1 MSSIT
6 TLLYSFL
13 LAIILWAGAC
23 RTALQRTRP
32 FMDDAARYSDDVA
45 RGADDVAKLADD
57 AATLTKAEKSH
68 IRKALENHW
77 NDIAGE
83 IANRVSDDGFDMMAK
98 TDFDPSDQYV
108 IWASENMLTSHLVRI
123 PRYLALAEDD
133 EGKKTWK
140 ALCIPQEDPA
150 LIDAMLC
157 INLSR

>member
-1 MSSIT
+1 
-6 TLLYSFL
+6 
-13 LAIILWAGAC
+13 
-23 RTALQRTRP
+23 
-32 FMDDAARYSDDVA
+32 MDDAARYSDDVA

-57 AATLTKAEKSH
+57 AATLTKAEKSL

>member
-45 RGADDVAKLADD
+45 RGADDVAKVADD
-57 AATLTKAEKSH
+57 PARMTKAQKSF
-68 IRKALENHW
+68 IRKALSNHW
-77 NDIAGE
+77 NDIVSE
-83 IANRVSDDGFDMMAK
+83 IAKRVSDDGLEMIAK

-108 IWASENMLTSHLVRI
+108 ILASEKMLNPHVLRI
-123 PRYLALAEDD
+123 PRYLARAKDD
-133 EGKKTWK
+133 EGNITWK
-140 ALCIPQEDPA
+140 PLCIPQENPA
-150 LIDAMLC
+150 LMDAMLFM
-157 INLSR
+157 NLSE